1 MISMKE
7 PCLYRYRISL
17 FEELLEKDKSVIIDQ
32 RHSQIIAAKF
42 FKNKNGLNPEIV
54 KNIFNFTDPAYH
66 LRSKN
71 RLERHNVKSLSNVT
85 KTIFHIGPKI
95 WNLLL
100 VE

>member
-7 PCLYRYRISL
+7 PCPYRYRISL
-17 FEELLEKDKSVIIDQ
+17 FEELLEKGKSVIDQ
-32 RHSQIIAAKF
+32 GHSQIIAAKR